1 MKVLGV
7 DYGGARIGLAVSDET
22 GLLAHA
28 LTVLRRQSDE
38 QAVAEV
44 AAVIAREGVSEVVVG
59 YPRNMDGSAG
69 VQAQRSQAFARL
81 LAERTGVPVVLRDER
96 LTTLAAQRLLQ
107 DAQVFGKRRRAVED
121 AVAAAVL
128 LQGYLDWKRAQA
140 EKRG

>member
-1 MKVLGV
+1 MRVLGV
-7 DYGGARIGLAVSDET
+7 DYGGARIGLAISDEAE
-22 GLLAHA
+22 LLAHG
-28 LTVLRRQSDE
+28 LTVLRRQNDE
-38 QAVAEV
+38 QAVAAVAEV
-44 AAVIAREGVSEVVVG
+44 VAREDVGEVVVG

-69 VQAQRSQAFARL
+69 AQAQRSQAFAQL

-96 LTTLAAQRLLQ
+96 LTTWAAQRLLQ